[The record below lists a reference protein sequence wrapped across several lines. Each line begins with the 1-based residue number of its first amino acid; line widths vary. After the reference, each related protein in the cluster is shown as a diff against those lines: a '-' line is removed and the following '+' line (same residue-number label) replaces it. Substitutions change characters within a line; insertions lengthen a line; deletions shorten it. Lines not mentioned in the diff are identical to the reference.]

1 MKAEVMKRR
10 TARKW
15 PRRNKRTANPEASSS
30 AIYAFYCGKITQS
43 TVSAFSLVFPHFSAF
58 FRITPTAP
66 EIGPSRLGD
75 IRRIESPPVASVEQA
90 SGLYHSASLSAKA
103 ALAAADGRI
112 AGSEGHRAGRPPQQA
127 GDLFHPRKNPS
138 GSK

>member
-1 MKAEVMKRR
+1 MNYEIDKKLAAKEHKERR
-10 TARKW
+10 ARSFFPCDLCVPLRQNHAVNSFRIL
-15 PRRNKRTANPEASSS
+15 PR
-30 AIYAFYCGKITQS
+30 I
-43 TVSAFSLVFPHFSAF
+43 SAF
-58 FRITPTAP
+58 FRLTPTAL
-66 EIGPSRLGD
+66 EIGPSRFGD
-75 IRRIESPPVASVEQA
+75 IRRTESPPVALAEQA